1 MDHEKGSFDYKVI
14 DESITKALNM
24 RSQLDNTVQI
34 AMPFVKATTTIQHPK
49 MLGNGNIGFTLG
61 LHAINED
68 VKYEDIYSGKKNTP
82 LIGYTYK
89 EDGTTE
95 RVYAFNPEEENDKLM
110 LSIFDRNAE
119 LFSSTDFVRM
129 PPPGIT
135 NVTIS
140 KVKSGILAS
149 ADLEISVPSLIQLE
163 SLHRLFLV
171 PGLGMVLEWGQQFA
185 QEKTNIDYSEK
196 PNISD
201 FMFPWQDRNKAQEL
215 LKRLGDKQIGLQE
228 ILDEYV
234 YKSEGQYQW
243 MFGRVANFTVKSNSD
258 GSSTCNVKIVGPSED
273 SWAYTTKATVI
284 PAKSNDPSA
293 KFYCASDTK
302 TVYSYFAETST
313 GQLNLKSLL
322 DSVYTGK
329 KLKEWKDHVQRF
341 EHTNKP
347 EEPKPNDPTSK
358 VSEKTFAD
366 SEDAY
371 FMSWRFFVNV
381 VLNDDTEG
389 VKAIFKKALPD
400 EVERIGLLLPYA
412 DGPTRQNKNVAALKQ
427 IDDPMESYVGMNKF
441 LRSINPSTLII
452 VNEMAAKLAEKNPQY
467 NIPGA
472 KENFLNPEHKIAKA
486 FLNSNAGRF
495 DMSAQKYNSKPNDP
509 DRGFLSSG
517 VWINHKA
524 VVESFI
530 SADTI
535 LRGITNLLDRM
546 NQATGGYW
554 ELTIDTAEPIKEF
567 GNSYNYMVVDAN
579 RRESSD
585 KAVSKFIDK
594 VHIFNKYVR
603 VDKNSNRLV
612 GSELIDCSVDL
623 SLPKRLFSQIAT
635 LGLVQPADMQL
646 AMSGSNTEGLLEKT
660 PRLSDPNDALRKMFA
675 ITSLAEQIDGK
686 YPDLTIPEKVLRKDA
701 IKASSICGASNS
713 QLTAQTAGQ
722 GNTATKTSAN
732 QIESNQNQDF
742 EAQKVEAQKWLEKN
756 KATCEKCAP
765 CFQGPQTIAAA
776 SLKAL
781 IDSKHWSAAFIS
793 YVMQQANVP
802 FHPAGMHTIYSQK
815 LRGENKGW
823 QLLDPTK
830 AVIQKGDL
838 VVENR
843 EFEGVKN
850 NMTFGSPT
858 WSGPGHADIVTNIS
872 GKTAFAVGGNVSD
885 KVSRSPYELN
895 ANGTVKPYGGA
906 TIVVL
911 RPPAEYV
918 DSIILAA
925 LSELNLW
932 QMNGWAESTP
942 AAFPTLNKYYAA
954 GRTGFTIPIDPSA
967 APATP
972 TSATGT
978 CGDSLYKTVG
988 GGNIEAGKK
997 SCDECSK
1004 RVQVVQQAEAKERE
1018 IQAVLDSKLRQFYGL
1033 EHIFRYVEAFPDYM
1047 IAHIADS
1054 ANGDLS
1060 NAFGSSP
1067 GSLAIKAD
1075 LTLPGINGL
1084 RVGELFWVDRI
1095 PAFYKAFG
1103 AFQIM
1108 NIEDKI
1114 TVGGWTTTIHAQF
1127 NFLGNSWKAA
1137 MAKKLGVGNSASPTN
1152 DKSPN
1157 APARV
1162 NVKPFTDFKLK
1173 SIEDLWQENIRK
1185 SLLGPRGPRG

>member
-14 DESITKALNM
+14 DETITKALNK
-24 RSQLDNTVQI
+24 RSQLDNTVQV

-49 MLGNGNIGFTLG
+49 LLGNGNIGFTLG

-89 EDGTTE
+89 EDGSTE

-110 LSIFDRNAE
+110 LSIFDRNAS
-119 LFSSTDFVRM
+119 LFSSTDFTRI

-135 NVTIS
+135 NVTVS

-149 ADLEISVPSLIQLE
+149 ADIDITVPSLIQLE
-163 SLHRLFLV
+163 SLHRLFMV
-171 PGLGMVLEWGQQFA
+171 PGIGMVLEWGQQFA
-185 QEKTNIDYSEK
+185 QERKDIDYSEK
-196 PNISD
+196 PNISEY
-201 FMFPWQDRNKAQEL
+201 MFPWNNRAKAQEL
-215 LKRLGDKQIGLQE
+215 MKRLGDKQIGLQE

-243 MFGRVANFTVKSNSD
+243 MFGRVANFSVKSNSD
-258 GSSTCNVKIVGPSED
+258 GSSTCKVKIVGPSED

-284 PAKSNDPSA
+284 PAKSKDPSA
-293 KFYCASDTK
+293 KFYCSSDTK
-302 TVYSYFAETST
+302 TVYGYFAETTTSD
-313 GQLNLKSLL
+313 LNLKSLL

-329 KLKEWKDHVQRF
+329 NLQEWRDHVQRF

-347 EEPKPNDPTSK
+347 EEPKPNDPTAK
-358 VSEKTFAD
+358 ISEKTFAD

-381 VLNDDTEG
+381 VLNHEKFG
-389 VKAIFKKALPD
+389 VRAIFEKAIPD
-400 EVERIGLLLPYA
+400 EAKKIGMLLPYA
-412 DGPTRQNKNVAALKQ
+412 DGPTRQNKQVAQLKQ

-452 VNEMAAKLAEKNPQY
+452 VNEMAAKLAEQNPQY

-495 DMSAQKYNSKPNDP
+495 DLSAQKYNSKPTDP

-517 VWINHKA
+517 VWVNHKA
-524 VVESFI
+524 VVECFI

-567 GNSYNYMVVDAN
+567 GNSYDYMVVDAN

-603 VDKNSNRLV
+603 VDKKEGKLV
-612 GSELIDCSVDL
+612 GSELIDCAVDL

-646 AMSGSNTEGLLEKT
+646 AMSGSDTEGLVEKT

-701 IKASSICGASNS
+701 IKASSICGASNT

-722 GNTATKTSAN
+722 GNTGGKTSAD
-732 QIESNQNQDF
+732 QLDSKQNADF
-742 EAQKVEAQKWLEKN
+742 EKQKADAQKWLDAN
-756 KATCEKCAP
+756 KATCDKCTP
-765 CFQGPQTIAAA
+765 CIQQQTSPGAFD
-776 SLKAL
+776 L
-781 IDSKHWSAAFIS
+781 INFFKQNPWSAAFVS
-793 YVMQQANVP
+793 YVMKQSGTSFPASAGHSTYAQTLKDNKSFGWETLNPANTKPQSGDIIVSNR
-802 FHPAGMHTIYSQK
+802 AGS
-815 LRGENKGW
+815 
-823 QLLDPTK
+823 
-830 AVIQKGDL
+830 
-838 VVENR
+838 
-843 EFEGVKN
+843 N
-850 NMTFGSPT
+850 NSFSSTM
-858 WSGPGHADIVTNIS
+858 WSGLGHGDIVISIGGNKALSIGGNIS
-872 GKTAFAVGGNVSD
+872 NKVNYQEYSLDANGY
-885 KVSRSPYELN
+885 VSRSD
-895 ANGTVKPYGGA
+895 AFV
-906 TIVVL
+906 IL
-911 RPPAEYV
+911 RPPSKDIGKIV
-918 DSIILAA
+918 SAA
-925 LSELNLW
+925 ANELNEW
-932 QMNGWAESTP
+932 KGKGWTESNP
-942 AAFPTLNKYYAA
+942 AAFNKLNTYYA
-954 GRTGFTIPIDPSA
+954 GVNLPLIPNTASSTA
-967 APATP
+967 SSSSTQ
-972 TSATGT
+972 T
-978 CGDSLYKTVG
+978 CNDTLYKSVG
-988 GGNIEAGKK
+988 GGNVETGKK
-997 SCDECSK
+997 ACDDCSK
-1004 RVQVVQQAEAKERE
+1004 RVQIVKQAEAKEKE
-1018 IQAVLDSKLRQFYGL
+1018 TQGILENKIRQFYGL
-1033 EHIFRYVEAFPDYM
+1033 EQIFRYVEAFPDYM
-1047 IAHIADS
+1047 IAQIADS

-1075 LTLPGINGL
+1075 ITLPGINGL
-1084 RVGELFWVDRI
+1084 RVGELFWIDRI

-1114 TVGGWTTTIHAQF
+1114 TVDGWTTVVHAQF
-1127 NFLGNSWKAA
+1127 NFLGNAWKAA
-1137 MAKKLGVGNSASPTN
+1137 MAKKLAGGSTTPST
-1152 DKSPN
+1152 DTTST
-1157 APARV
+1157 APSRV
-1162 NVKPFTDFKLK
+1162 NAKPFTDFKLK
-1173 SIEDLWQENIRK
+1173 STTDLFQETIRK
-1185 SLLGPRGPRG
+1185 SLLGPRG